1 MESQPKRLKNQRLQ
15 TPDLLVGYMR
25 RIGRGRLLTHREEID
40 LGRRA
45 RVGDEKA
52 RQKLIERNLKL
63 VVSVAKNYRGM
74 GLPFEDLIQEGNIG
88 LMKAAE
94 KFDPDKGYRFSTYAT
109 WWVRQAVQ
117 RALADKGRTIR
128 VPVHMGEKIRK
139 VSRAYGELS
148 AELERDPTEKELAE
162 RLWWTIEEVRLARE
176 AMPDATSLDKPLGS
190 EGDASELRDLV
201 EDEWVSD
208 TPAIVMREIET
219 AQLREAIKELPGR
232 TRHVL
237 VRRYGLEGLQPAT
250 LAELSDELGISRER
264 VRQIQREAVQAL
276 RSREQA
282 RVLRGTIA

>member
-282 RVLRGTIA
+282 RVLRGTVA